1 MGNKMNKKIV
11 TFGEILLRL
20 TPPGCLKFSQTDT
33 VCATFGGSETNC
45 AVSLAHL
52 GLKSEFVTRV
62 PDNDIV
68 RSCIMDLRSHGVLTS
83 HVVYG
88 GERLGLYY
96 FENTSSAR
104 AAKVVYDRSNS
115 SFCTMT
121 PSAIDWENVFQDADW
136 FHWSG
141 IGPSL
146 SMTAAETTMAA
157 LNIAEQKGLTISCDL
172 NYRKNLWQYGKS
184 PEEIMPALVSK
195 CDVLFGTE
203 GEYNKAFGVK
213 PVGFTATTADA
224 QIDMDAHL
232 AFCRE
237 VMAKAPKCK
246 YMFIAL
252 RNVINANKHVL
263 TGLLYTV
270 EGQLYTTRIHLI
282 EHVVDCVG
290 VGDAFV
296 AGIIYALK
304 NFSTDCQKVLDFA
317 VAASTLKNSIVGDYN
332 IVTAEEVLRLAQGDS
347 SGRISR

>member
-1 MGNKMNKKIV
+1 MNKKIV

-20 TPPGCLKFSQTDT
+20 TPSGCLKFSQSNS

-52 GLKSEFVTRV
+52 GANSEFVTRV
-62 PDNDIV
+62 PDNDIAH
-68 RSCIMDLRSHGVLTS
+68 SCIKDLSSHGVKTS
-83 HVVYG
+83 NVIYG

-104 AAKVVYDRSNS
+104 TAKVVYDRAYS

-121 PSAIDWENVFQDADW
+121 PSTIDWSTVFQGADW

-146 SMTAAETTMAA
+146 SMSAAETTLEA
-157 LNIAEQKGLTISCDL
+157 LEIAEKMKLTISCDL
-172 NYRKNLWQYGKS
+172 NYRKNLWQYGKQ
-184 PEEIMPALVSK
+184 PEDIMPALVSK

-203 GEYNKAFGVK
+203 GEYNKAFGVQ
-213 PVGFTATTADA
+213 PVGFTATSPDA
-224 QIDMDAHL
+224 QLDIDAHL

-237 VMAKAPKCK
+237 VMSKAPKCK
-246 YMFIAL
+246 YMFVAL

-263 TGLLYTV
+263 TGLLYTA
-270 EGQLYTTRIHLI
+270 EGKLYTTRIHLI

-290 VGDAFV
+290 VGDAFA

-304 NFSTDCQKVLDFA
+304 NYASDYQKVIDFA
-317 VAASTLKNSIVGDYN
+317 VAASTLKNTIVGDYN
-332 IVTAEEVLRLAQGDS
+332 LVTAEEVLRLVEGDC